1 MNSRSQNLIV
11 GAFTLT
17 SLLILLFG
25 VYFLK
30 ETKPGR
36 KMEVY
41 TAVFEQVS
49 TLQEGDPVKVNGVKM
64 GKVKQIDLED
74 RKVKVNLEVR
84 RGVKLPKDSEIRIQN
99 IGLMGERQIGIRLG
113 TSPEVIPA
121 GGVFEGRLDAGIAE
135 AMGVAGEVFIEAET
149 LVKSLRRVLDST
161 VARPEFTV
169 RVNSLLSATEEM
181 TQRLNRLAKDVDPQI
196 RSGVSTFQGLS
207 KEVDGF
213 VRNQEPRIQKVL
225 ENAGDAAERAKSL
238 AERGEKVAK
247 GLEEILAKA
256 NSTDG
261 TVGALLNDATLHR
274 DLRATLESADS
285 LFRVIKKKG
294 LDVNIDLF

>member
-1 MNSRSQNLIV
+1 MNSRSQNLVV

-64 GKVKQIDLED
+64 GKVKRIELVEGN
-74 RKVKVNLEVR
+74 VKVTLEVR

-113 TSPEVIPA
+113 TSAEIVPA
-121 GGVFEGRLDAGIAE
+121 EGVFEGRLDAGIAE

-169 RVNSLLSATEEM
+169 RVNSLLTATEEM

-196 RSGVSTFQGLS
+196 RAGVSTFQGLS

-225 ENAGDAAERAKSL
+225 DNAGDAAERAKFL

-256 NSTDG
+256 NSTEG